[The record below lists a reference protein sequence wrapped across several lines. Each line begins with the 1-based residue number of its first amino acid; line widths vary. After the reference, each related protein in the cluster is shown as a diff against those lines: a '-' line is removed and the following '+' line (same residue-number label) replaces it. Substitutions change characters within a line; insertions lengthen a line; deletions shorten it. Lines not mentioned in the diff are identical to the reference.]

1 MFVLEYKYPVAV
13 NVGKVDYNM
22 VYRWKQI
29 AMCEYEK
36 PLKEW
41 IKNQQ
46 NQDLYRI
53 EKYPN

>member
-29 AMCEYEK
+29 AMCESEK
-36 PLKEW
+36 PLKDW
-41 IKNQQ
+41 IKKQQ
-46 NQDLYRI
+46 DQDIYRI
-53 EKYPN
+53 EEYPN